1 MANISG
7 QRKIFEMINN
17 RIISILE
24 QDEIPWRKPW
34 VSGEPVNFITR
45 KPYRGINPFILIS
58 SGFSCPYWV
67 SFKQAKG
74 KGGRDALGSGH
85 SNML

>member
-1 MANISG
+1 MTKVSG
-7 QRKIFEMINN
+7 QKRIYEMINS
-17 RIISILE
+17 RITGLLE
-24 QDEIPWRKPW
+24 KGEIQWRKPW
-34 VSGEPVNFITR
+34 VSGEPLNFINK

-74 KGGRDALGSGH
+74 KGGSIKDGENGFPV
-85 SNML
+85 